1 MRSLAIVLTGSLL
14 VLGASARAEDT
25 AAPAACGIDGWHGGG
40 HGGMWK
46 QFDTDGDGALSDQ
59 ERTDLKAAWAVRRE
73 ARKREML
80 ATFDQDGDGQ
90 LSREEKAE
98 AWKSGA
104 SEMRKKMFGEL
115 DTSADGKISPE
126 EIQTK
131 MEQMRGKWEGHQAFG
146 SKLTEEE
153 KAAMKS
159 ISEKWI
165 TEMVGKFDT
174 DGDGQVAEEE
184 VAAGMAAVRGECKKV
199 DEQAE
204 DARPIVTLR

>member
-46 QFDTDGDGALSDQ
+46 QFDTDGDG
-59 ERTDLKAAWAVRRE
+59 
-73 ARKREML
+73 
-80 ATFDQDGDGQ
+80 Q

-115 DTSADGKISPE
+115 DTSADGKISAD

-165 TEMVGKFDT
+165 KEMVSKFDT

-184 VAAGMAAVRGECKKV
+184 VAAGMAAVREPCKKV
-199 DEQAE
+199 DEPAE
-204 DARPIVTLR
+204 DATPILKLR